1 MLDAGQRAEPPRA
14 SGGRLA
20 GVRSV
25 LLATLSVLAAVNGA
39 RAADLPL
46 FVVERSR
53 VIWPEKC
60 QRAQSRAAPEMQSR
74 IRKSLGE
81 RGLFIGDGRLDEVGF
96 EQAECM
102 LGECGRGQFAV
113 PLSVSE
119 SERYGL
125 VIAGGVDRSELR
137 PLKLASIEGTDPDGL
152 RPGLRPPA
160 EAPPPCGAPPPG
172 ATDSPEAGLLVTCL
186 GYVERGGDL
195 GVQVQGR
202 GTLQENGLAR
212 YVVVRFRVL
221 ARQDGKLVP
230 GRWHPQPRGQGTRL
244 PVPVAVLPG
253 SARDV
258 RVLWLRREGI
268 CCPSGSSAWV
278 SQVGERATDGPRH
291 VAGFGQPCD

>member
-1 MLDAGQRAEPPRA
+1 VL
-14 SGGRLA
+14 
-20 GVRSV
+20 SV
-25 LLATLSVLAAVNGA
+25 LLATLGLMLSGA
-39 RAADLPL
+39 TEGASAGDLPL

-60 QRAQSRAAPEMQSR
+60 QRGKSPARPDMQSR
-74 IRKSLGE
+74 IRKELGQS
-81 RGLFIGDGRLDEVGF
+81 GLFVGDGRLDEVGF
-96 EQAECM
+96 EAAECM

-125 VIAGGVDRSELR
+125 VIAASEITRSKLQ

-152 RPGLRPPA
+152 RPGLRSPP
-160 EAPPPCGAPPPG
+160 EAPPPCGPAPPEPAG
-172 ATDSPEAGLLVTCL
+172 SPRAGQLITCL
-186 GYVERGGDL
+186 GYLDRSGEL

-202 GTLQENGLAR
+202 GQLQENGLGL
-212 YVVVRFRVL
+212 YVVVRFRIL
-221 ARQDGKLVP
+221 ERQEGKLIP
-230 GRWHPQPRGQGTRL
+230 GQWHAQPRGQGTRL

-253 SARDV
+253 KEV

-268 CCPSGSSAWV
+268 CCPSASSAWV
-278 SQVGERATDGPRH
+278 TQVGAQVREGPRH